1 MERPDEDSEGPEGA
15 AWAIWQA
22 MERLAIVSQQI
33 TRASGFLVR
42 IEAAR
47 TQKADSPYEPLLAY
61 MKEAEIKDHI
71 EPWQRTLIFFARTQQ
86 PHEWESPPYEFTSQ
100 Q

>member
-1 MERPDEDSEGPEGA
+1 M
-15 AWAIWQA
+15 
-22 MERLAIVSQQI
+22 VSQQI

-47 TQKADSPYEPLLAY
+47 TQKADSPYKPLLAY

-71 EPWQRTLIFFARTQQ
+71 EPWQRILMFFVRTQQ
-86 PHEWESPPYEFTSQ
+86 PHDWTSPPYKFTEKQ